1 MAVVIRHPNL
11 GFFFSVFKESRLR
24 RGRRKEVLHLTAGS
38 LGYKKKKE
46 RASLKA
52 PIAKACDNYRLAN
65 TV

>member
-46 RASLKA
+46 RASFA
-52 PIAKACDNYRLAN
+52 HGEQDVFFISPF
-65 TV
+65 